1 MKKIDELLIKAQR
14 MVRGG
19 MELSLAMVLPD
30 GDSWAAMAHLWDGK
44 LGRTATLNKP
54 TWPTMEAAVEHIHA
68 MSLEYPNSKDVPII
82 IDDLGG

>member
-19 MELSLAMVLPD
+19 MELALAMVLPD

-44 LGRTATLNKP
+44 QVTIHKT
-54 TWPTMEAAVEHIHA
+54 TWSTMEAAVEHIHT
-68 MSLEYPNSKDVPII
+68 LEKEYPNSEDVPVI
-82 IDDLGG
+82 IDDLG